1 MKSVKI
7 IETVR
12 PSVYK
17 PEFVI
22 KLETIIDDLDRPIE
36 CIRYHSNGT
45 KETIKTK
52 YVDRE
57 SITKKIE
64 LGVMKRFDGTNI
76 VDLLKISYIKKY
88 PYEDQI
94 CYDKSAY
101 ARIKN
106 PIDAFDLISI
116 IKRESIWNRVN
127 EYECDKYGTMRWRK
141 DILSPE
147 YFYEDANYC
156 NRNVIKIT
164 RTCDSNRD
172 NFHDKRIVYYDKN
185 YNRVLMDDYYPNR
198 YVHDKKYNFYDIDTN
213 EIYETI
219 STNIYNNFENDIY
232 CHMIVNAYDKNNNL
246 ILTLGRMDKEDLNSS
261 NIEINFY
268 KYSNNNLRTD
278 EFRLA
283 IANLEELKD
292 FDKFKANVED
302 GKYFIRKHRQYLYDN
317 VYSISNYNSI
327 VSPFLLG

>member
-12 PSVYK
+12 PSVYQ

-52 YVDRE
+52 YIDCE

-64 LGVMKRFDGTNI
+64 LGTYEGFDGSNFI
-76 VDLLKISYIKKY
+76 DLIKISYIKKY

-94 CYDKSAY
+94 CYDKSANVH
-101 ARIKN
+101 IKN
-106 PIDAFDLISI
+106 PIDVFDLISI
-116 IKRESIWNRVN
+116 TERESVWDLNGVN

-141 DILSPE
+141 DILLPE

-172 NFHDKRIVYYDKN
+172 NFYHDKRIVYYDKN
-185 YNRVLMDDYYPNR
+185 YNRVLMDDYYQ
-198 YVHDKKYNFYDIDTN
+198 YAHDKKYNFYDIDTN
-213 EIYETI
+213 EIYNTI
-219 STNIYNNFENDIY
+219 STIYNNFEFNIY
-232 CHMIVNAYDKNNNL
+232 NLSVNIYDKKNNL
-246 ILTLGRMDKEDLNSS
+246 ILALDRMHKDDLKFS

-278 EFRLA
+278 EFGLA

-302 GKYFIRKHRQYLYDN
+302 GKYFICKHRQYLYDN
-317 VYSISNYNSI
+317 IHSISNYNSI
-327 VSPFLLG
+327 VSPLLLG